1 MFLCVGTRVCGVLVV
16 FLCVGTCVW
25 VLVVFMC
32 VGTRVIIALA
42 GMICECWEGTL
53 GPPKEQR
60 VLLTTETSLQLRFLM
75 LKWWRLYKLWFYH
88 VSLVRVTFAGL
99 EEFFLQPHISK
110 KQFIRNGKEV

>member
-1 MFLCVGTRVCGVLVV
+1 M
-16 FLCVGTCVW
+16 W

-32 VGTRVIIALA
+32 VGTHVIVALA
-42 GMICECWEGTL
+42 GMNCECREGTL

-75 LKWWRLYKLWFYH
+75 LKWWRLYKLWFYY